1 MGQMCKSLEWTHCL
15 QICSPLGSAGSWLE
29 KKEERRKIRCR
40 EALDGSW
47 KGKEWSKA
55 GGGGAGG
62 REGTFCSLA
71 PVGRTGEIQSFAH
84 VPSDVYARLRASRP
98 AGGCGSEGR
107 GEHLAEAGEK
117 TASPGVRWME
127 STAEIQKI

>member
-1 MGQMCKSLEWTHCL
+1 MKR
-15 QICSPLGSAGSWLE
+15 
-29 KKEERRKIRCR
+29 RRKEGKYVVGKLLTVPGR
-40 EALDGSW
+40 EKNGVRR
-47 KGKEWSKA
+47 
-55 GGGGAGG
+55 GGGGR